1 MMSAEQ
7 RYWWRIALE
16 LKLRKSNGDVFQ
28 DFFSHVMSA
37 VHGSDFVRVRAYG
50 SLGDKGCDGY
60 VQTSG
65 SVFQC
70 YGSLGAQ
77 ESKVAYLIKKMADDF
92 ATALKSIPQI
102 MKEWHMVHN
111 FVDGLPV
118 PAIEKLDEIKQANK
132 ERRFGFVGLEG
143 FEERIFSL
151 NHNRIE
157 DLLGIVPT
165 SLDEQNMQPAELR
178 DLVAN
183 VAAAADETPF
193 DTSAIRPVPPDK
205 LEYNNLPSHWASL
218 IAGGWQNAHLV
229 KAYFDRHPD
238 PLAGEKVAQV
248 FRVRY
253 HYLKSQ
259 NLTPASI
266 MTALYDTVTGKG
278 SISPQRQVAAQALL
292 AYLFEACEIFESKP
306 AIATT

>member
-1 MMSAEQ
+1 VDPHHWGKAIQMMSAEQ
-7 RYWWRIALE
+7 RYWWRVALE
-16 LKLRKSNGDVFQ
+16 LKLRKSNGDAFQ
-28 DFFSHVMSA
+28 GFFSHVMAA

-50 SLGDKGCDGY
+50 SVGDKGCDGY

-77 ESKVAYLIKKMADDF
+77 ERKVAYLIKKMADDF

-118 PAIEKLDEIKQANK
+118 PAIETLDEIKQANK
-132 ERRFGFVGLEG
+132 DRKFGFVGLEG

-151 NHNRIE
+151 NPNKIE

-165 SLDEQNMQPAELR
+165 SLDAQNMQPAELR

-193 DTSAIRPVPPDK
+193 DTGAIRPVPPDG
-205 LEYNNLPSHWASL
+205 L
-218 IAGGWQNAHLV
+218 
-229 KAYFDRHPD
+229 HPV
-238 PLAGEKVAQV
+238 GMT
-248 FRVRY
+248 
-253 HYLKSQ
+253 
-259 NLTPASI
+259 LT
-266 MTALYDTVTGKG
+266 
-278 SISPQRQVAAQALL
+278 
-292 AYLFEACEIFESKP
+292 
-306 AIATT
+306 